1 MNEIRTETVSP
12 WHSGERALQ
21 TKVGVAERME
31 TLGKRVIRD
40 HMPDQHREF
49 YEHLPY
55 LILGAVDNQG
65 WPWAT
70 LLDAQSGF
78 IHSPDARRLDIT
90 RRPDAEDPAG
100 AGFAPGA
107 AVGMLGIDL
116 HTRRRN
122 RLNGHIS
129 DLWDNGFS
137 VNVEHSYGNCPQ
149 YIQLRALKQRPLPT
163 RAQRPA
169 AQRLTAL
176 DDAAIATI
184 RGADTFFVASYVD
197 LEGAQPHRSVDVSHR
212 GGQAGFVRVEGDV
225 LTIPDFAGNLFFNTL
240 GNFQLNPRAGLLFV
254 DFQTGELLQVAGA
267 VTLILEGPEIAA
279 FQGAERLWQVRVEQ
293 VVRRPGALRSR
304 WAFQGWSPN
313 SLMTGDWQQT
323 AASLHADALRDQWR
337 PMRVTRIED
346 ESDGIRS
353 FYFEP
358 ADGVG
363 LPAFKAGQHLP
374 LRLSLHATQQG
385 DKPPLIRTYSL
396 SSAPSDGFFR
406 ISVKRDGLASAYLHD
421 QVKVGDLLQT
431 RAPQGSFVLD
441 PQERRPL
448 VLLGAG
454 IGVTPM
460 LSMLREVIYEGKR
473 VRGGRATW
481 FIQSARRL
489 ADLAFREEVDT
500 LISRA
505 GDQLTAI
512 RVLSQP
518 ETSARVGEDFQ
529 LTGRIDLD
537 LLKALLPFNDFDF
550 YVCGPA
556 AFTQDIYDGLRALHI
571 RDERIHAETFGPS
584 SLKRSGDVRA
594 IAVQQPPAA
603 TEAVPVVF
611 ERSAKEA
618 RWQPAGGSL
627 LELAESRGLSPE
639 FSCRGGSCGTCK
651 TRLVSGQVHYPV
663 PPAEMPAPDH
673 VLICCAVP
681 ASGPLVLDL

>member
-1 MNEIRTETVSP
+1 MNEIRTEIPSP

-21 TKVGVAERME
+21 ANVGVAERME

-40 HMPDQHREF
+40 YMPDQHREF

-55 LILGAVDNQG
+55 LILGAVDSEG

-70 LLDAQSGF
+70 LLDAQPGF
-78 IHSPDARRLDIT
+78 IQSPDARRLDIN
-90 RRPDAEDPAG
+90 RRPDAEDPVG
-100 AGFAPGA
+100 AGVAPGA

-129 DLWDNGFS
+129 ELWENGFS
-137 VNVEHSYGNCPQ
+137 VSVEHAFGNCPQ
-149 YIQLRALKQRPLPT
+149 YIQLRALKPLPSPT
-163 RAQRPA
+163 QRPA
-169 AQRLTAL
+169 AQRLSAL

-212 GGQAGFVRVEGDV
+212 GGQPGFVRVEGDV

-240 GNFQLNPRAGLLFV
+240 GNFQLNPKAGLLFV
-254 DFQTGELLQVAGA
+254 DFQTGELLQVAGT
-267 VTLILEGPEIAA
+267 VTLILDGPEIAA

-293 VVRRPGALRSR
+293 VVRRPAALRSR
-304 WAFQGWSPN
+304 WEFQGWSPN

-323 AASLHADALRDQWR
+323 AVRLQADALRDQWR
-337 PMRVTRIED
+337 PIRVTRIED
-346 ESDGIRS
+346 ESAGIRS

-358 ADGVG
+358 ADGAG

-374 LRLSLHATQQG
+374 LRVSLPLPQQSHM
-385 DKPPLIRTYSL
+385 PPLIRTYSL

-406 ISVKRDGLASAYLHD
+406 ISVKRDGQASVYLHD
-421 QVKVGDLLQT
+421 QVKVGDLLQA
-431 RAPQGSFVLD
+431 RSPQGSFVVD
-441 PQERRPL
+441 PQARRPL

-500 LISRA
+500 LIAKA

-518 ETSARVGEDFQ
+518 EASARVGEDFH

-556 AFTQDIYDGLRALHI
+556 AFTQEIYDGLRALLI

-584 SLKRSGDVRA
+584 SLKRSGDSQV
-594 IAVQQPPAA
+594 IAVEQPPAA
-603 TEAVPVVF
+603 TEAVRVVF

-618 RWQPAGGSL
+618 RWQPTGGSL
-627 LELAESRGLSPE
+627 LELAESRGLNPE

-651 TRLVSGQVHYPV
+651 TRLISGQVHYPV
-663 PPAEMPAPDH
+663 PPAERPASDH

>member
-1 MNEIRTETVSP
+1 MNEIRTETASP

-21 TKVGVAERME
+21 ASVGVAERME

-55 LILGAVDNQG
+55 LIIGAVDTEG
-65 WPWAT
+65 WPWAS

-90 RRPDAEDPAG
+90 RRSDAEDPAG
-100 AGFAPGA
+100 TGFAPGA

-122 RLNGHIS
+122 RLNGRIS
-129 DLWDNGFS
+129 DVWEDSFS
-137 VNVEHSYGNCPQ
+137 VSVEQSYGNCPQ
-149 YIQLRALKQRPLPT
+149 YIQLRGLKQLPLPPPLQE
-163 RAQRPA
+163 APQRPA

-212 GGQAGFVRVEGDV
+212 GGQAGFVRVDGDV

-254 DFQTGELLQVAGA
+254 DFQTGELLQVTGT
-267 VTLILEGPEIAA
+267 VTLILDGPEIAA

-293 VVRRPGALRSR
+293 GVRRPAALRSR
-304 WAFQGWSPN
+304 WEFQGWSPN

-323 AASLHADALRDQWR
+323 AARLQADALRDQWR
-337 PMRVTRIED
+337 PMGVTRIED

-353 FYFEP
+353 FYFES
-358 ADGVG
+358 ADGAG

-374 LRLSLHATQQG
+374 LRLAPEGRTS
-385 DKPPLIRTYSL
+385 PLIRTYSL
-396 SSAPSDGFFR
+396 SSAPSDGFLR

-421 QVKVGDLLQT
+421 QVKVGDVLEG
-431 RAPQGSFVLD
+431 RAPQGSFVVD

-481 FIQSARRL
+481 FVQSARRL

-500 LISRA
+500 LIARA

-518 ETSARVGEDFQ
+518 EASARVGEDFH

-556 AFTQDIYDGLRALHI
+556 AFTQEIYDGLRALQV

-584 SLKRSGDVRA
+584 GLKRSSDSQGVA
-594 IAVQQPPAA
+594 FEQPAAA
-603 TEAVPVVF
+603 TEPVPVVF

-627 LELAESRGLSPE
+627 LELAESRGLNPE

-651 TRLVSGQVHYPV
+651 TRLISGQVHYPV
-663 PPAEMPAPDH
+663 PPPERPAPDH

>member
-1 MNEIRTETVSP
+1 MNEIRTEIPSP

-21 TKVGVAERME
+21 AKVGVAERME
-31 TLGKRVIRD
+31 ALGKRVIRD
-40 HMPDQHREF
+40 YMPDQHREF

-55 LILGAVDNQG
+55 LILGAVDAEG

-78 IHSPDARRLDIT
+78 IQSPDARQLHIT

-100 AGFAPGA
+100 DEFAPGA

-129 DLWDNGFS
+129 DVRENGFS
-137 VNVEHSYGNCPQ
+137 VSVEHSYGNCPQ
-149 YIQLRALKQRPLPT
+149 YIQLRALKQVPLNAVAERPPV
-163 RAQRPA
+163 
-169 AQRLTAL
+169 QRLTAL

-240 GNFQLNPRAGLLFV
+240 GNFQVNPRAGLLFV
-254 DFQTGELLQVAGA
+254 DFQTGDLLQVAGT
-267 VTLILEGPEIAA
+267 VTLILDGPDIAA

-293 VVRRPGALRSR
+293 VVRRPAALRSR
-304 WAFQGWSPN
+304 WEFQGWSPN

-323 AASLHADALRDQWR
+323 AARLQADALRDQWR

-353 FYFEP
+353 FYLEP
-358 ADGVG
+358 ADGAG

-374 LRLSLHATQQG
+374 LRLSPDGRT
-385 DKPPLIRTYSL
+385 PPLIRTYSL

-421 QVKVGDLLQT
+421 QVKVGDLLQA
-431 RAPQGSFVLD
+431 RAPQGSFVVD

-500 LISRA
+500 LIAKA

-518 ETSARVGEDFQ
+518 EPSARVGEDFH

-556 AFTQDIYDGLRALHI
+556 AFTQAIYDGLRGLHI

-584 SLKRSGDVRA
+584 SLKRSGDSQA
-594 IAVQQPPAA
+594 IAFEQPPAA

-618 RWQPAGGSL
+618 RWQPAGGTL

-663 PPAEMPAPDH
+663 PPAERPAPDH

>member
-1 MNEIRTETVSP
+1 MNEIRTEIPSP

-21 TKVGVAERME
+21 AKVGVAERME
-31 TLGKRVIRD
+31 ALGKRVIRD
-40 HMPDQHREF
+40 YMPDQHREF

-55 LILGAVDNQG
+55 LILGAVDDEG

-78 IHSPDARRLDIT
+78 IQSPDARQLHIA

-100 AGFAPGA
+100 AELAPGA

-122 RLNGHIS
+122 RINGHIS
-129 DLWDNGFS
+129 DVWENGFS
-137 VNVEHSYGNCPQ
+137 VSVEHSYGNCPQ
-149 YIQLRALKQRPLPT
+149 YIQLRALKQVPLKAAAERPLV
-163 RAQRPA
+163 
-169 AQRLTAL
+169 QRLPAL

-184 RGADTFFVASYVD
+184 RGADTLFVASYVD

-240 GNFQLNPRAGLLFV
+240 GNFLVNPKAGLLFV
-254 DFQTGELLQVAGA
+254 DFQTGELLQIAGT

-293 VVRRPGALRSR
+293 VVRRPAALRSR
-304 WAFQGWSPN
+304 WEFQGWSPN

-323 AASLHADALRDQWR
+323 AARLQADALRDQWR

-358 ADGVG
+358 ADGAG

-374 LRLSLHATQQG
+374 LRLSPDGRT
-385 DKPPLIRTYSL
+385 PPLIRTYSL

-421 QVKVGDLLQT
+421 HVSVGDLLQA
-431 RAPQGSFVLD
+431 RSPQGRFVVD

-500 LISRA
+500 LIAKA

-556 AFTQDIYDGLRALHI
+556 AFTQEIYDGLRGMHI

-584 SLKRSGDVRA
+584 SLKRSGDSQGVA
-594 IAVQQPPAA
+594 FEQPPAA

-618 RWQPAGGSL
+618 RWQPAGGTL

-651 TRLVSGQVHYPV
+651 TRLISGQVHYPV
-663 PPAEMPAPDH
+663 PPAERPAPDH

>member
-1 MNEIRTETVSP
+1 MNEIRTEIPSP

-21 TKVGVAERME
+21 ANVGVAERME

-40 HMPDQHREF
+40 YMPDQHREF

-55 LILGAVDNQG
+55 LILGAVDNEG

-70 LLDAQSGF
+70 LLDAQPGF
-78 IHSPDARRLDIT
+78 IQSPDARRLDIN
-90 RRPDAEDPAG
+90 RRPDAEDPVDAG
-100 AGFAPGA
+100 VAPGA

-129 DLWDNGFS
+129 ELWENGFS
-137 VNVEHSYGNCPQ
+137 VSVEHAFGNCPQ
-149 YIQLRALKQRPLPT
+149 YIQLRALKPLPSPT
-163 RAQRPA
+163 QRPA
-169 AQRLTAL
+169 AQRLSAL

-212 GGQAGFVRVEGDV
+212 GGQLGFVRVEGDV

-240 GNFQLNPRAGLLFV
+240 GNFQLNPKAGLLFV
-254 DFQTGELLQVAGA
+254 DFQTGELLQVAGT
-267 VTLILEGPEIAA
+267 VTLILDGPEIAA

-293 VVRRPGALRSR
+293 VVRRPAALRSR
-304 WAFQGWSPN
+304 WEFQGWSPN

-323 AASLHADALRDQWR
+323 AARLQADALRDQWR

-358 ADGVG
+358 ADGAG

-374 LRLSLHATQQG
+374 LRVSLPLPQQSHM
-385 DKPPLIRTYSL
+385 PPLIRTYSL

-406 ISVKRDGLASAYLHD
+406 ISVKRDGQASVYLHD
-421 QVKVGDLLQT
+421 QVKVGDLLQA
-431 RAPQGSFVLD
+431 RSPQGSFVVD

-500 LISRA
+500 LIAKA

-518 ETSARVGEDFQ
+518 ETSARVGEDFH

-556 AFTQDIYDGLRALHI
+556 AFTQEIYDGLRALQI

-584 SLKRSGDVRA
+584 SLKRSGDSQV
-594 IAVQQPPAA
+594 IAVEQPPAA
-603 TEAVPVVF
+603 TEAVRVVF

-618 RWQPAGGSL
+618 RWQPTGGSL
-627 LELAESRGLSPE
+627 LELAESRGLNPE

-651 TRLVSGQVHYPV
+651 TRLISGQVHYPV
-663 PPAEMPAPDH
+663 PPAERPASDH

>member
-1 MNEIRTETVSP
+1 MNEIRTETASP

-21 TKVGVAERME
+21 AKVGVAERME

-40 HMPDQHREF
+40 YMPDQHREF

-55 LILGAVDNQG
+55 LIIGAVDPEG

-78 IHSPDARRLDIT
+78 IQSPDARRLDIS
-90 RRPDAEDPAG
+90 RRLDAEDPAG
-100 AGFAPGA
+100 AGFARGA

-116 HTRRRN
+116 HSRRRN
-122 RLNGHIS
+122 RLNGHIR
-129 DLWDNGFS
+129 DVWENGFS
-137 VNVEHSYGNCPQ
+137 VSVEHSYGNCPQ
-149 YIQLRALKQRPLPT
+149 YIQLRALKQVPLKAVAERPPV
-163 RAQRPA
+163 
-169 AQRLTAL
+169 QRLTAL

-212 GGQAGFVRVEGDV
+212 GGQTGFVRVDGDV

-240 GNFQLNPRAGLLFV
+240 GNFQLNPKAGLLFV
-254 DFQTGELLQVAGA
+254 DFQTGQLLQVAGT
-267 VTLILEGPEIAA
+267 VTLLLEGPEIAA

-293 VVRRPGALRSR
+293 VVRRPAALRSR

-323 AASLHADALRDQWR
+323 AARLQADALRDQWR
-337 PMRVTRIED
+337 PLRVTRIED

-353 FYFEP
+353 FYFGP
-358 ADGVG
+358 ADGAG

-374 LRLSLHATQQG
+374 LRLALEGHT
-385 DKPPLIRTYSL
+385 PPVIRTYSL

-421 QVKVGDLLQT
+421 QVKVGDLLEA
-431 RAPQGSFVLD
+431 RAPQGRFVVD

-489 ADLAFREEVDT
+489 VDLAFREEVDT
-500 LISRA
+500 LIAKA
-505 GDQLTAI
+505 GDQLTVI

-518 ETSARVGEDFQ
+518 ETSARVGEDFH
-529 LTGRIDLD
+529 LTGRIDLG
-537 LLKALLPFNDFDF
+537 LLKALLPFDDFDF

-556 AFTQDIYDGLRALHI
+556 AFTQEIYNGLRGMHI

-584 SLKRSGDVRA
+584 SLKRSGDSQA
-594 IAVQQPPAA
+594 IAFEQPPAA

-618 RWQPAGGSL
+618 RWRPGGGSL
-627 LELAESRGLSPE
+627 LELAESRGLNPE
-639 FSCRGGSCGTCK
+639 FSCRVGSCGTCK

-663 PPAEMPAPDH
+663 PPAEKPAPDH

>member
-1 MNEIRTETVSP
+1 MNEIRTEIPSP

-21 TKVGVAERME
+21 ANVGVAERME

-40 HMPDQHREF
+40 FMPDQHREF

-55 LILGAVDNQG
+55 LIIGAVDTEG
-65 WPWAT
+65 WPWAS

-78 IHSPDARRLDIT
+78 IHSPDAWRLDIA
-90 RRPDAEDPAG
+90 RRPDAEDPAD

-129 DLWDNGFS
+129 DVRDNGFS
-137 VNVEHSYGNCPQ
+137 VSVEHSYGNCPQ
-149 YIQLRALKQRPLPT
+149 YIQLRALKQVPL
-163 RAQRPA
+163 ASAAERPA
-169 AQRLTAL
+169 AQPLISL
-176 DDAAIATI
+176 DHAAIATI

-212 GGQAGFVRVEGDV
+212 GGQAGFVRVDGDV

-240 GNFQLNPRAGLLFV
+240 GNFQLNPKAGLLFV
-254 DFQTGELLQVAGA
+254 DFQTGELLQMAGT
-267 VTLILEGPEIAA
+267 VTLILDGPEIAA

-293 VVRRPGALRSR
+293 VVRRPAALRSR
-304 WAFQGWSPN
+304 WEFQGWSPN

-323 AASLHADALRDQWR
+323 AARLQADALRDQWR

-346 ESDGIRS
+346 ESEGIRS

-358 ADGVG
+358 ADGGG

-374 LRLSLHATQQG
+374 LRLAPEGRT
-385 DKPPLIRTYSL
+385 PPLIRTYSL
-396 SSAPSDGFFR
+396 SSAPSDGFLR

-421 QVKVGDLLQT
+421 QVKVGDLLQA
-431 RAPQGSFVLD
+431 RAPQGSFVVD

-500 LISRA
+500 LIAKA

-518 ETSARVGEDFQ
+518 EASARVGEDFH

-537 LLKALLPFNDFDF
+537 LLKALLPFNDYDF

-556 AFTQDIYDGLRALHI
+556 AFTQEIYDGLRALQV

-584 SLKRSGDVRA
+584 SLKRSGDSTVVA
-594 IAVQQPPAA
+594 FEQPPAA
-603 TEAVPVVF
+603 TEAVPVLF
-611 ERSAKEA
+611 ERSAKQA

-627 LELAESRGLSPE
+627 LELAESRGLNPE

-651 TRLVSGQVHYPV
+651 TRLISGQVHYPV

>member
-1 MNEIRTETVSP
+1 M
-12 WHSGERALQ
+12 
-21 TKVGVAERME
+21 
-31 TLGKRVIRD
+31 
-40 HMPDQHREF
+40 
-49 YEHLPY
+49 
-55 LILGAVDNQG
+55 
-65 WPWAT
+65 
-70 LLDAQSGF
+70 
-78 IHSPDARRLDIT
+78 
-90 RRPDAEDPAG
+90 
-100 AGFAPGA
+100 
-107 AVGMLGIDL
+107 
-116 HTRRRN
+116 
-122 RLNGHIS
+122 
-129 DLWDNGFS
+129 
-137 VNVEHSYGNCPQ
+137 
-149 YIQLRALKQRPLPT
+149 
-163 RAQRPA
+163 
-169 AQRLTAL
+169 
-176 DDAAIATI
+176 
-184 RGADTFFVASYVD
+184 
-197 LEGAQPHRSVDVSHR
+197 
-212 GGQAGFVRVEGDV
+212 RVEGDV

-240 GNFQLNPRAGLLFV
+240 GNFQVNPRAGLLFV
-254 DFQTGELLQVAGA
+254 DFQTGDLLQVAGT
-267 VTLILEGPEIAA
+267 VTLILDGPDIAA
-279 FQGAERLWQVRVEQ
+279 FQGAERLWQVRVVQ
-293 VVRRPGALRSR
+293 VVRRPAALRSR
-304 WAFQGWSPN
+304 WEFQGWSPN
-313 SLMTGDWQQT
+313 SLMTGDWQQS
-323 AASLHADALRDQWR
+323 AARLQADALRDQWR
-337 PMRVTRIED
+337 PMGVTRIED

-353 FYFEP
+353 FYLEP
-358 ADGVG
+358 ADGAG

-374 LRLSLHATQQG
+374 LRLALPGSQESPTR
-385 DKPPLIRTYSL
+385 PLIRTYSL

-421 QVKVGDLLQT
+421 QVKVGDLLQA
-431 RAPQGSFVLD
+431 RAPQGSFVVD

-500 LISRA
+500 LIAKA

-537 LLKALLPFNDFDF
+537 LLKALLPFDDFDF

-556 AFTQDIYDGLRALHI
+556 AFTQAIYDGLRGLHI

-584 SLKRSGDVRA
+584 SLKRSGDSQA
-594 IAVQQPPAA
+594 IAFEQPPAA

-618 RWQPAGGSL
+618 RWQPAGGTL

-663 PPAEMPAPDH
+663 PPAERPAPDH

>member
-1 MNEIRTETVSP
+1 MNEIRTEIPSP

-21 TKVGVAERME
+21 AKVGVAERME

-40 HMPDQHREF
+40 YMPDQHREF
-49 YEHLPY
+49 YEPLPY
-55 LILGAVDNQG
+55 LILGAVDAEG

-78 IHSPDARRLDIT
+78 IQSPDARQLHIA

-100 AGFAPGA
+100 AEFAPGA

-122 RLNGHIS
+122 RINGHIS
-129 DLWDNGFS
+129 DVWENGFS
-137 VNVEHSYGNCPQ
+137 VSVEHSYGNCPQ
-149 YIQLRALKQRPLPT
+149 YIQLRALKQVPLKAEAERSPV
-163 RAQRPA
+163 
-169 AQRLTAL
+169 QRLAAL

-240 GNFQLNPRAGLLFV
+240 GNFQVNPRAGLLFV
-254 DFQTGELLQVAGA
+254 DFQTGELLQVAGT
-267 VTLILEGPEIAA
+267 VRLILDGPEIAA

-293 VVRRPGALRSR
+293 VVRRPAALRSR
-304 WAFQGWSPN
+304 WEFQGWSPN

-323 AASLHADALRDQWR
+323 AARLQADALRDQWR
-337 PMRVTRIED
+337 PLRVTRIED

-358 ADGVG
+358 ADGAG

-374 LRLSLHATQQG
+374 LRLSLDGRT
-385 DKPPLIRTYSL
+385 PPLIRTYSL

-421 QVKVGDLLQT
+421 HVSVGDLLQA
-431 RAPQGSFVLD
+431 RSPQGSFVVD
-441 PQERRPL
+441 AQERRPL

-500 LISRA
+500 LIAKA

-518 ETSARVGEDFQ
+518 ETSARVGEDFH

-556 AFTQDIYDGLRALHI
+556 AFTQEIYDGLRGMHI

-584 SLKRSGDVRA
+584 SLKRSGDSQGVA
-594 IAVQQPPAA
+594 FEQPPAA

-618 RWQPAGGSL
+618 RWQPAAGSL

-651 TRLVSGQVHYPV
+651 TRLISGQVHYPV
-663 PPAEMPAPDH
+663 PPAERPAPDH

>member
-1 MNEIRTETVSP
+1 MNEIRTETASP

-21 TKVGVAERME
+21 AKVGVAERME

-40 HMPDQHREF
+40 YMPDQHREF

-55 LILGAVDNQG
+55 LIIGAVDAEG
-65 WPWAT
+65 WPWAS
-70 LLDAQSGF
+70 LLDAQPGF
-78 IHSPDARRLDIT
+78 IQSPDARQLHIT

-100 AGFAPGA
+100 GEFAPGA

-129 DLWDNGFS
+129 DVRENGFS
-137 VNVEHSYGNCPQ
+137 VSVEHSYGNCPQ
-149 YIQLRALKQRPLPT
+149 YIQLRALKQVPLNAVAERPPV
-163 RAQRPA
+163 
-169 AQRLTAL
+169 QRLTAL

-197 LEGAQPHRSVDVSHR
+197 LEGARPHRSVDVSHR

-240 GNFQLNPRAGLLFV
+240 GNFQVNPRAGLLFV
-254 DFQTGELLQVAGA
+254 DFQTGDLLQVAGT
-267 VTLILEGPEIAA
+267 VTLILDGPEIAA

-293 VVRRPGALRSR
+293 VVRRPAALRSR
-304 WAFQGWSPN
+304 WEFQGWSPN
-313 SLMTGDWQQT
+313 SLMTGDWQQS
-323 AASLHADALRDQWR
+323 AARLQADALRDQWR

-353 FYFEP
+353 FYLEP
-358 ADGVG
+358 ADGAG

-374 LRLSLHATQQG
+374 LRLALPGSQESPTR
-385 DKPPLIRTYSL
+385 PLIRTYSL

-421 QVKVGDLLQT
+421 QVKVGDLLQA
-431 RAPQGSFVLD
+431 RAPQGSFVVD

-473 VRGGRATW
+473 VRGGRPTW

-489 ADLAFREEVDT
+489 TDLAFREEVDT
-500 LISRA
+500 LIAKA

-537 LLKALLPFNDFDF
+537 LLKALLPFDDFDF

-556 AFTQDIYDGLRALHI
+556 AFTQAIYDGLRGLHI

-584 SLKRSGDVRA
+584 SLKRSGDSQA
-594 IAVQQPPAA
+594 IAFEQPPAA

-618 RWQPAGGSL
+618 RWQPAGGTL

-663 PPAEMPAPDH
+663 PPAERPAPDH

>member
-1 MNEIRTETVSP
+1 MNEIRTQTASP
-12 WHSGERALQ
+12 WHSGERVLQ
-21 TKVGVAERME
+21 AKVGVAERME

-40 HMPDQHREF
+40 YMPDQHREF

-55 LILGAVDNQG
+55 FIVGAVDTDG
-65 WPWAT
+65 WPWAS
-70 LLDAQSGF
+70 LLDGPPGF
-78 IHSPDARRLDIT
+78 IQSPDARRLDIT
-90 RRPDAEDPAG
+90 RRPDAEDPVG

-122 RLNGHIS
+122 RINGHIS
-129 DLWDNGFS
+129 DVWDSGFS
-137 VNVEHSYGNCPQ
+137 VSVEHAFGNCPQ
-149 YIQLRALKQRPLPT
+149 YIQLRALKQMPLQT
-163 RAQRPA
+163 VAQRPP
-169 AQRLTAL
+169 AQRLAAL
-176 DDAAIATI
+176 DDAAIATV

-197 LEGAQPHRSVDVSHR
+197 LDGPQPHRSVDVSHR

-225 LTIPDFAGNLFFNTL
+225 LTVPDFAGNLHFNTL
-240 GNFQLNPRAGLLFV
+240 GNFELNPKAGLLFI
-254 DFQTGELLQVAGA
+254 DFQSGELLHIAGT

-304 WAFQGWSPN
+304 WEFQGWSPN

-323 AASLHADALRDQWR
+323 AARLQADALRDQWR
-337 PMRVTRIED
+337 PLRVTRIED

-358 ADGVG
+358 ADGAG
-363 LPAFKAGQHLP
+363 LPGFKAGQHLP
-374 LRLSLHATQQG
+374 LRLSLEAG
-385 DKPPLIRTYSL
+385 APPLIRTYSL
-396 SSAPSDGFFR
+396 SSAPSDGFLR

-421 QVKVGDLLQT
+421 QVHVGDLLQA
-431 RAPQGSFVLD
+431 RAPQGSFVVD

-500 LISRA
+500 LIARA
-505 GDQLTAI
+505 GDQLTAF

-518 ETSARVGEDFQ
+518 EASARVGEDFQ
-529 LTGRIDLD
+529 REGRIDLD
-537 LLKALLPFNDFDF
+537 LLKALLPFDDFDF

-556 AFTQDIYDGLRALHI
+556 AFTQEIYDGLRGLHI

-584 SLKRSGDVRA
+584 SLKRSGDS
-594 IAVQQPPAA
+594 AVVAFEQPPAA
-603 TEAVPVVF
+603 TEAMPVLF

-618 RWQPAGGSL
+618 RWQPDSGSL
-627 LELAESRGLSPE
+627 LVLAESRGLSPE

-651 TRLVSGQVHYPV
+651 TRLISGQVHYPV
-663 PPAEMPAPDH
+663 PPAEMPVPGH

>member
-1 MNEIRTETVSP
+1 MNEIRTEIPSP

-21 TKVGVAERME
+21 AKVGVAERME
-31 TLGKRVIRD
+31 ALGKRVIRD
-40 HMPDQHREF
+40 YMPDQHREF

-55 LILGAVDNQG
+55 LILGAVDNEG

-70 LLDAQSGF
+70 LLDARSGF
-78 IHSPDARRLDIT
+78 IQSPDARQLDIA
-90 RRPDAEDPAG
+90 RRPDAADPAG
-100 AGFAPGA
+100 AEFAEGA

-122 RLNGHIS
+122 RINGHIS
-129 DLWDNGFS
+129 DVWENGFS
-137 VNVEHSYGNCPQ
+137 VSVEHSYGNCPQ
-149 YIQLRALKQRPLPT
+149 YIQLRALKQVPLKAEAERPPV
-163 RAQRPA
+163 
-169 AQRLTAL
+169 QRLAAL

-254 DFQTGELLQVAGA
+254 DFQTGELLQIAGT

-293 VVRRPGALRSR
+293 VVRRPAALRSR
-304 WAFQGWSPN
+304 WEFQGWSPN

-323 AASLHADALRDQWR
+323 AARLQADALRDQWR
-337 PMRVTRIED
+337 PLRVTRIED

-358 ADGVG
+358 ADGAG

-374 LRLSLHATQQG
+374 LRLSPDGRT
-385 DKPPLIRTYSL
+385 PPLIRTYSL

-421 QVKVGDLLQT
+421 HVSIGDLLQA
-431 RAPQGSFVLD
+431 RSPQGSFVVD
-441 PQERRPL
+441 AQERRPL

-473 VRGGRATW
+473 ARGGRATW

-500 LISRA
+500 LIAKA

-518 ETSARVGEDFQ
+518 ETSARVGEDFH

-556 AFTQDIYDGLRALHI
+556 AFTQAIYDGLRGMHI

-584 SLKRSGDVRA
+584 SLKRSGDSQGVA
-594 IAVQQPPAA
+594 FEQPPAA

-618 RWQPAGGSL
+618 RWQPAGGTL

-651 TRLVSGQVHYPV
+651 TRLISGQVHYPV
-663 PPAEMPAPDH
+663 PPAERPAPDH

>member
-1 MNEIRTETVSP
+1 MNDIRTETASP

-21 TKVGVAERME
+21 AKVGVAERME

-40 HMPDQHREF
+40 YMPDQHREF

-55 LILGAVDNQG
+55 LIIGAVDSEG

-70 LLDAQSGF
+70 LLDAHSGF
-78 IHSPDARRLDIT
+78 IRSPDARRLDIA

-129 DLWDNGFS
+129 NVWENGFS
-137 VNVEHSYGNCPQ
+137 VSVEHSYGNCPQ
-149 YIQLRALKQRPLPT
+149 YIQLRALKQVPLKAVAERPPV
-163 RAQRPA
+163 
-169 AQRLTAL
+169 QRLTAL

-197 LEGAQPHRSVDVSHR
+197 LKGAQPHRSVDVSHR
-212 GGQAGFVRVEGDV
+212 GGQTGFVRVDGDV

-240 GNFQLNPRAGLLFV
+240 GNFQLNPKAGLLFV
-254 DFQTGELLQVAGA
+254 DFQTGQLLQVAGT
-267 VTLILEGPEIAA
+267 VTLVVEGPEIAA

-293 VVRRPGALRSR
+293 VVRRPAALRSR

-313 SLMTGDWQQT
+313 SLMTGDWQQS
-323 AASLHADALRDQWR
+323 AARLQADALRDQWR
-337 PMRVTRIED
+337 PLRVTRIED

-358 ADGVG
+358 ADGAG

-374 LRLSLHATQQG
+374 LRLALEGHT
-385 DKPPLIRTYSL
+385 PPVIRTYSL
-396 SSAPSDGFFR
+396 SSAPSDGFLR

-421 QVKVGDLLQT
+421 QVKVGDLLEA
-431 RAPQGSFVLD
+431 RGPQGRFVVD

-489 ADLAFREEVDT
+489 VDLAFREEVDT
-500 LISRA
+500 LIAKA
-505 GDQLTAI
+505 GDQLTVI

-518 ETSARVGEDFQ
+518 ETSARVGEGFH

-537 LLKALLPFNDFDF
+537 LLKALLPFDDFDF
-550 YVCGPA
+550 CVCGPA
-556 AFTQDIYDGLRALHI
+556 AFTQEIYDGLRGMHI

-584 SLKRSGDVRA
+584 ALKRSGDSQA
-594 IAVQQPPAA
+594 IAFEQPPAA

-618 RWQPAGGSL
+618 RWQPGGGSL
-627 LELAESRGLSPE
+627 LELAESRGLNPE

-663 PPAEMPAPDH
+663 PPAEKPAPDH

>member
-1 MNEIRTETVSP
+1 MTEIRTETASP
-12 WHSGERALQ
+12 WHSGERVLQ
-21 TKVGVAERME
+21 AKVGVAERME

-40 HMPDQHREF
+40 YMPDQHREF

-55 LILGAVDNQG
+55 LIVGAVDTDG
-65 WPWAT
+65 WPWAS
-70 LLDAQSGF
+70 LLDAPQGF
-78 IHSPDARRLDIT
+78 IQSPDARRLDIT
-90 RRPDAEDPAG
+90 RRPDAEDPVAAAFG
-100 AGFAPGA
+100 PGA

-122 RLNGHIS
+122 RINGRIS
-129 DLWDNGFS
+129 DVWDSGFS
-137 VNVEHSYGNCPQ
+137 VSVEHAFGNCPQ
-149 YIQLRALKQRPLPT
+149 YIQLRALKQVPLET
-163 RAQRPA
+163 VAQRPP
-169 AQRLTAL
+169 AQRLAAL
-176 DDAAIATI
+176 DDAAIATV

-197 LEGAQPHRSVDVSHR
+197 LDGPQAHRSVDVSHR

-225 LTIPDFAGNLFFNTL
+225 LTVPDFAGNLHFNTL
-240 GNFQLNPRAGLLFV
+240 GNFELNPKAGLLFI
-254 DFQTGELLQVAGA
+254 DFQSGELLHIAGT

-293 VVRRPGALRSR
+293 VVRRPAALRSR
-304 WAFQGWSPN
+304 WEFQGWSPN

-323 AASLHADALRDQWR
+323 AARLQADALRDQWR
-337 PMRVTRIED
+337 PLRVTRIED

-358 ADGVG
+358 ADGAG
-363 LPAFKAGQHLP
+363 LPGFKAGQHLP
-374 LRLSLHATQQG
+374 LRLSLEAG
-385 DKPPLIRTYSL
+385 APPLIRTYSL
-396 SSAPSDGFFR
+396 SSAPSDGFLR

-421 QVKVGDLLQT
+421 QVHVGDLLQA
-431 RAPQGSFVLD
+431 RAPQGSFVVD

-481 FIQSARRL
+481 YIQSARRL

-500 LISRA
+500 LIARA
-505 GDQLTAI
+505 GDQLTAV

-518 ETSARVGEDFQ
+518 EASARVGEDFQ
-529 LTGRIDLD
+529 LQGRIDLD
-537 LLKALLPFNDFDF
+537 LLKALLPFDDFDF

-556 AFTQDIYDGLRALHI
+556 AFTQEIYDGLRGLHI

-584 SLKRSGDVRA
+584 SLTRSGDS
-594 IAVQQPPAA
+594 AVVVFEQPPAA
-603 TEAVPVVF
+603 TDAVPVLF

-618 RWQPAGGSL
+618 RWQPDSGSL
-627 LELAESRGLSPE
+627 LVLAESRGLSPE

-651 TRLVSGQVHYPV
+651 TRLISGQVHYPV
-663 PPAEMPAPDH
+663 PPAERPAPDH

>member
-1 MNEIRTETVSP
+1 MNEIRTEIPSP

-21 TKVGVAERME
+21 AKVGVAERME

-40 HMPDQHREF
+40 YMPDQHREF

-55 LILGAVDNQG
+55 LILGAVDAEG
-65 WPWAT
+65 WPWAS

-78 IHSPDARRLDIT
+78 IHSPDARQLHIA

-100 AGFAPGA
+100 AEFTPGA

-122 RLNGHIS
+122 RINGHIS
-129 DLWDNGFS
+129 DVWENGFS
-137 VNVEHSYGNCPQ
+137 VSVEHSYGNCPQ
-149 YIQLRALKQRPLPT
+149 YIQLRALKQVPLKT
-163 RAQRPA
+163 VAQPSPV
-169 AQRLTAL
+169 QRFTAL

-197 LEGAQPHRSVDVSHR
+197 LEGAQPQRSVDVSHR

-240 GNFQLNPRAGLLFV
+240 GNFQVNPKAGLLFV
-254 DFQTGELLQVAGA
+254 DFQTGELLQVAGT
-267 VTLILEGPEIAA
+267 VTLILDGPEIAA
-279 FQGAERLWQVRVEQ
+279 FQGAERLWQVRVEH
-293 VVRRPGALRSR
+293 VVRRPAALRSR
-304 WAFQGWSPN
+304 WEFQGWSPN

-323 AASLHADALRDQWR
+323 AARLQADALRDQWR
-337 PMRVTRIED
+337 PLRVTGIED

-358 ADGVG
+358 ADGAG

-374 LRLSLHATQQG
+374 LRLSLDGRT
-385 DKPPLIRTYSL
+385 PPLIRTYSL

-421 QVKVGDLLQT
+421 HVSVGDLLQA
-431 RAPQGSFVLD
+431 RSPQGSFVVD

-500 LISRA
+500 LIAKA

-512 RVLSQP
+512 RVMSQP
-518 ETSARVGEDFQ
+518 ETSARVGEDFH

-556 AFTQDIYDGLRALHI
+556 AFTQEIYDGLRGMHI
-571 RDERIHAETFGPS
+571 RDERIRAETFGPS
-584 SLKRSGDVRA
+584 SLKRSGDSQGVA
-594 IAVQQPPAA
+594 FDQPPAA

-618 RWQPAGGSL
+618 RWQPAAGSL

-651 TRLVSGQVHYPV
+651 TRLISGQVHYPV
-663 PPAEMPAPDH
+663 PPAERPAPDH

>member
-1 MNEIRTETVSP
+1 MNEIRAEIPSP

-21 TKVGVAERME
+21 ANVGVAERME

-40 HMPDQHREF
+40 YMPDQHREF

-55 LILGAVDNQG
+55 LILGAVDSEG

-70 LLDAQSGF
+70 LLDAQPGF
-78 IHSPDARRLDIT
+78 IQSPDARRLDIN
-90 RRPDAEDPAG
+90 RRPDAEDPVG

-129 DLWDNGFS
+129 ELWENGFS
-137 VNVEHSYGNCPQ
+137 VSVEHAFGNCPQ
-149 YIQLRALKQRPLPT
+149 YIQLRALKPLPSPT
-163 RAQRPA
+163 QRPA
-169 AQRLTAL
+169 AQRLSAL

-212 GGQAGFVRVEGDV
+212 GGQPGFVRVEGDV

-254 DFQTGELLQVAGA
+254 DFQTGELLQVAGT
-267 VTLILEGPEIAA
+267 VTLILDGPEIAA

-293 VVRRPGALRSR
+293 VVRRPAALRSR
-304 WAFQGWSPN
+304 WEFQGWSPN

-323 AASLHADALRDQWR
+323 AARLQADALLDQWR

-346 ESDGIRS
+346 ESAGIRS

-358 ADGVG
+358 ADGAG

-374 LRLSLHATQQG
+374 LRVSIPLSQQSHM
-385 DKPPLIRTYSL
+385 PPLIRTYSL

-406 ISVKRDGLASAYLHD
+406 ISVKRDGQASVYLHD
-421 QVKVGDLLQT
+421 QVKVGDLLQA
-431 RAPQGSFVLD
+431 RSPQGSFVVD

-500 LISRA
+500 LIAKA

-518 ETSARVGEDFQ
+518 ETSARVGEDFH

-556 AFTQDIYDGLRALHI
+556 AFTQEIYDGLRALQI

-584 SLKRSGDVRA
+584 SLKRSGDSQA
-594 IAVQQPPAA
+594 IAVEQPPAA

-618 RWQPAGGSL
+618 RWQPTGGSL
-627 LELAESRGLSPE
+627 LELAESRGLNPE

-651 TRLVSGQVHYPV
+651 TRLISGQVHYPV
-663 PPAEMPAPDH
+663 PPAERPASDH

>member
-1 MNEIRTETVSP
+1 MNEIRTEIPSP

-21 TKVGVAERME
+21 AKVGVAERME

-40 HMPDQHREF
+40 YMPDQHREF

-55 LILGAVDNQG
+55 LILGAVDNEG

-70 LLDAQSGF
+70 LLDAESGF
-78 IHSPDARRLDIT
+78 IQSPDARRLDIA

-100 AGFAPGA
+100 AEFTPGA

-122 RLNGHIS
+122 RINGHIS
-129 DLWDNGFS
+129 DVWENGFS
-137 VNVEHSYGNCPQ
+137 VSVEHSYGNCPQ
-149 YIQLRALKQRPLPT
+149 YIQLRALKQVPLKDEAERSPV
-163 RAQRPA
+163 
-169 AQRLTAL
+169 QRLAAL

-240 GNFQLNPRAGLLFV
+240 GNFQVNPRAGLLFV
-254 DFQTGELLQVAGA
+254 DFQTGELLQMAGT
-267 VTLILEGPEIAA
+267 VRLILDGPEIAA
-279 FQGAERLWQVRVEQ
+279 FQGAERLWRVRVEQ
-293 VVRRPGALRSR
+293 VVRRPAALRSR
-304 WAFQGWSPN
+304 WEFQGWSPN

-323 AASLHADALRDQWR
+323 AARLQADALRDQWR
-337 PMRVTRIED
+337 PLRVTRIED

-358 ADGVG
+358 ADGAG

-374 LRLSLHATQQG
+374 LRLSPDGRT
-385 DKPPLIRTYSL
+385 PPLIRTYSL

-406 ISVKRDGLASAYLHD
+406 ISVKRNGLASAYLHD
-421 QVKVGDLLQT
+421 HVSVGDLLQA
-431 RAPQGSFVLD
+431 RSPQGSFVVD

-500 LISRA
+500 LIAKA

-518 ETSARVGEDFQ
+518 ETSARVGEDFH

-556 AFTQDIYDGLRALHI
+556 AFTQAIYDGLRGMHI

-584 SLKRSGDVRA
+584 SLKRSGDSQGVA
-594 IAVQQPPAA
+594 FEQPPAA

-618 RWQPAGGSL
+618 RWQPAGGTL

-651 TRLVSGQVHYPV
+651 TRLISGQVHYPV
-663 PPAEMPAPDH
+663 PPAERPAPDH